1 MKTKDEGGRMK
12 DESDH
17 GRRAVAV
24 ARRGRRRGVG
34 LVELLVALAI
44 SAALLTATA
53 VAIDASFKSYAV
65 NQEQSDLT
73 QRSRL
78 AMYRMVSVIRQTQL
92 HQPVTGTTAYNEF
105 KVGKTVTASGIE
117 TFDLAGKPIRYFHD
131 AVNKRLMVRTQT
143 GDHVMC
149 EGVEAFAVTMVP
161 MRSAQSIRTG
171 GNWDL
176 LKRATLLLS
185 VRTTGDTA
193 VKGEGVGE
201 QVVTLSASV
210 MPRRNT
216 W

>member
-1 MKTKDEGGRMK
+1 MINPTVVA
-12 DESDH
+12 
-17 GRRAVAV
+17 RRAAGV
-24 ARRGRRRGVG
+24 RRGRRNAVG

-53 VAIDASFKSYAV
+53 MAIDASFKAYAI

-78 AMYRMVSVIRQTQL
+78 AMYRMSAIIRQTQL
-92 HQPVTGTTAYNEF
+92 HQPKSGTTAHNQF
-105 KVGKTVTASGIE
+105 VVGKTVTDSAIE
-117 TFDLAGKPIRYFHD
+117 MRDLSNKPIMYFHD
-131 AVNKRLMVRTQT
+131 APNKRLMVRTET

-171 GNWDL
+171 GGWDL
-176 LKRATLLLS
+176 LKRATLLLTVGS
-185 VRTTGDTA
+185 TSETS
-193 VKGEGVGE
+193 VKGEGSGD
-201 QVVTLSASV
+201 QTMTLSASV